1 MDTYIEKIKLVT
13 PKKWIKENPRCKR
26 KIKTLMK
33 KYSTAYYEGNAL
45 ISDLDFEVLVDTLK
59 LINPKDKYLTTPG
72 WGYKIRKGV
81 KHIYGKVGTLPYY
94 YDYDNLTNLFEE
106 NEELIIT
113 PKLDG
118 INFVTY
124 FKKGKFH
131 KCATRGNGQVGK
143 NISWAYNDQLILPK
157 ELSQSTFAI
166 NGEVIYLGNTQT
178 ETHFRDKVA
187 SYLQSKDLINEKIK
201 FIPFGLINTNYS
213 QDYLMQILEI
223 NKISQVNLPF
233 KIYNGL
239 PKKETLTKLFKE
251 YKKEFEVDGLVI
263 TNRNKSKQV
272 AYKFKEE

>member
-13 PKKWIKENPRCKR
+13 PKKWVKENPRCKR

-187 SYLQSKDLINEKIK
+187 NYLQSKDLINEKIK

-272 AYKFKEE
+272 AYKFKGE

>member
-13 PKKWIKENPRCKR
+13 PKKWVKENPRCKR

-166 NGEVIYLGNTQT
+166 SGEVIYLGNTQT

-187 SYLQSKDLINEKIK
+187 SYLQGKDLINEKIK

-272 AYKFKEE
+272 AYKFKGE

>member
-13 PKKWIKENPRCKR
+13 PKKWVKENPRCKR

-124 FKKGKFH
+124 FKKGKFY

>member
-13 PKKWIKENPRCKR
+13 PKKWVKENPRCKR

>member
-1 MDTYIEKIKLVT
+1 MDAYIEKIKQAT
-13 PKKWIKENPRCKR
+13 PKNWVKENPKCKKR
-26 KIKTLMK
+26 VKTLMK

-72 WGYKIRKGV
+72 WGYKIKKGV
-81 KHIYGKVGTLPYY
+81 KHIYGKVGTLPYH
-94 YDYDNLTNLFEE
+94 YDYNDLITLFEE

-131 KCATRGNGQVGK
+131 KCATRGNGQIGK
-143 NISWAYNDQLILPK
+143 NISWAYNDQLTLPK
-157 ELSQSTFAI
+157 ELSRSTFAI
-166 NGEVIYLGNTQT
+166 NGEVIYLGNTKK

-187 SYLQSKDLINEKIK
+187 SYLKSKRDLNEKMK
-201 FIPFGLINTNYS
+201 FIPFGLINTSYS
-213 QDYLMQILEI
+213 QDYLIQLLEI
-223 NKISQVNLPF
+223 NKISPVNLPF

-239 PKKETLTKLFKE
+239 PSKETLEKLFKE
-251 YKKEFEVDGLVI
+251 YKKDFEVDGLVI
-263 TNRNKSKQV
+263 TNRNKSKQI
-272 AYKFKEE
+272 AYKFKEA

>member
-13 PKKWIKENPRCKR
+13 PKKWVKENPRCKR

-239 PKKETLTKLFKE
+239 PKKETLKKLFKE